1 MYNSYFIRGTILR
14 YRSGCGIGEVDF
26 GFVNPDA
33 VKGIRTRLIKEDKL
47 MAVLPHR
54 PSLCE
59 QEYVTMQDLAK
70 EPFLLL
76 EEGAFS
82 ETLTAFH
89 AEQIEPDIKLRVHD
103 DYSILSMIEEG
114 LGVSIIP
121 ELILCK
127 IQPPGGS
134 AAHTAG
140 CEEKNRDYHTG

>member
-1 MYNSYFIRGTILR
+1 M
-14 YRSGCGIGEVDF
+14 
-26 GFVNPDA
+26 NPDA

-47 MAVLPHR
+47 MAVLPTGH
-54 PSLCE
+54 PLCE

-127 IQPPGGS
+127 SSHQVAVRPIQPVVKRKIGII
-134 AAHTAG
+134 TQD
-140 CEEKNRDYHTG
+140 KNTIPIASKVFIKFLLENVDILP